1 MSDATYHAA
10 ILPSRMKETNKQ
22 YLWESGQWGSECDKN
37 FYGLQN
43 PHADYHYNR
52 ILFLPERRGV
62 LVCWVNVQEDFKVD
76 VFVNSKEYMTFDE
89 ARELW
94 NKLINPKE
102 AYSTLNLDAWIRN
115 DDVPPRKIHPDA
127 TGSGWGK
134 APRQTPKY
142 NMIH

>member
-1 MSDATYHAA
+1 MNNPNTGKPWSAVEDYW
-10 ILPSRMKETNKQ
+10 
-22 YLWESGQWGSECDKN
+22 WEKPRESENSWKM
-37 FYGLQN
+37 YGLRN
-43 PHADYHYNR
+43 PRADYNR
-52 ILFLPERRGV
+52 ILFFPESSGV

-76 VFVNSKEYMTFDE
+76 MFVNSKEYMTFDE

-102 AYSTLNLDAWIRN
+102 AYSTLNLHSWIRN

>member
-1 MSDATYHAA
+1 MNNPNTGKPWDAGTDYV
-10 ILPSRMKETNKQ
+10 
-22 YLWESGQWGSECDKN
+22 WEKPRTSEYSFKM
-37 FYGLQN
+37 YGIRN
-43 PHADYHYNR
+43 PRADHHR
-52 ILFLPERRGV
+52 ILFFPESSGV